1 METLEI
7 QDYVM
12 TAQSRAMNV
21 WAFALTTLLLL
32 TALYFIW
39 KKKLK
44 SCPQRTHPADSNQ
57 LCHVVQ

>member
-21 WAFALTTLLLL
+21 WAFVLTTLLLL
-32 TALYFIW
+32 TDLYIIW
-39 KKKLK
+39 KK
-44 SCPQRTHPADSNQ
+44 N
-57 LCHVVQ
+57 

>member
-1 METLEI
+1 MVTLEI

-39 KKKLK
+39 KK
-44 SCPQRTHPADSNQ
+44 N
-57 LCHVVQ
+57 

>member
-21 WAFALTTLLLL
+21 WAFDLTTLLLL

-39 KKKLK
+39 KK
-44 SCPQRTHPADSNQ
+44 N
-57 LCHVVQ
+57 

>member
-21 WAFALTTLLLL
+21 WAFAPYYPLLL

-39 KKKLK
+39 KKLK
-44 SCPQRTHPADSNQ
+44 VLPSANIPADSNQ

>member
-12 TAQSRAMNV
+12 TAQSRAINV

-32 TALYFIW
+32 TAPILHME
-39 KKKLK
+39 K
-44 SCPQRTHPADSNQ
+44 N
-57 LCHVVQ
+57 

>member
-32 TALYFIW
+32 NALYFIW
-39 KKKLK
+39 KK
-44 SCPQRTHPADSNQ
+44 N
-57 LCHVVQ
+57 

>member
-1 METLEI
+1 METLEIQKLIQQSRRQDSYAFSLLEI

-39 KKKLK
+39 KK
-44 SCPQRTHPADSNQ
+44 N
-57 LCHVVQ
+57 

>member
-12 TAQSRAMNV
+12 TAQSRARMYGHSPYYP
-21 WAFALTTLLLL
+21 LLL

-39 KKKLK
+39 KK
-44 SCPQRTHPADSNQ
+44 N
-57 LCHVVQ
+57 